1 MNKPKPGIFRGKL
14 HFESQFTQ
22 IHNAWI
28 RDPNISYKAKGLLTY
43 LLSHEIGYT
52 ITIGQIIRE
61 SGDGKQ
67 AVRSALE
74 ELIQAGYLETQR
86 TTDERGYNA
95 GLAYFI
101 KDPQNP
107 KSENPTL
114 DNPTLDNRT
123 ALENNLNKKTK
134 KTENRASKISDDWQP
149 TDAIKADFET
159 KYAGLDHNKEI
170 MKFINYYQSNGKS
183 MKDWNAAF
191 RNWLIRAME
200 YQGLTS
206 LDTPKPLPKLIIGKI
221 PSQPDTKP
229 KPKLII
235 GKIKND

>member
-1 MNKPKPGIFRGKL
+1 MSKTKPGIFRGKL

-43 LLSHEIGYT
+43 LLSHEVGYT

-74 ELIQAGYLETQR
+74 ELIKAGYLETQR

-101 KDPQNP
+101 KDPSIP

-114 DNPTLDNRT
+114 DNPTLDNQT
-123 ALENNLNKKTK
+123 ALENNLTK
-134 KTENRASKISDDWQP
+134 KTTKQEKPNDTGFDTFWLLYPKKVA
-149 TDAIKADFET
+149 KADAVKAWKQVLKKKTADEMIALT
-159 KYAGLDHNKEI
+159 KAYSESKLPDMTYIPYPASWLNKGLYEAVEVEEN
-170 MKFINYYQSNGKS
+170 
-183 MKDWNAAF
+183 
-191 RNWLIRAME
+191 
-200 YQGLTS
+200 
-206 LDTPKPLPKLIIGKI
+206 KPLPKLKIGKWHE
-221 PSQPDTKP
+221 
-229 KPKLII
+229 
-235 GKIKND
+235 

>member
-1 MNKPKPGIFRGKL
+1 MSKAKPGIFRGKL

-43 LLSHEIGYT
+43 LLSHEVGYT

-67 AVRSALE
+67 SVRSALE
-74 ELIQAGYLETQR
+74 ELIKAGYLETQR

-101 KDPQNP
+101 KDPTIP

-114 DNPTLDNRT
+114 ENPTLDNQT
-123 ALENNLNKKTK
+123 ALENNLTK
-134 KTENRASKISDDWQP
+134 KTTKQEKQ
-149 TDAIKADFET
+149 TDTGFDTFWLLYPKRIAKADALKAWNKALKRKTADELIGLT
-159 KYAGLDHNKEI
+159 KAYSESKLPDITYIPYPASWLNKELYESVEVQE
-170 MKFINYYQSNGKS
+170 K
-183 MKDWNAAF
+183 
-191 RNWLIRAME
+191 
-200 YQGLTS
+200 
-206 LDTPKPLPKLIIGKI
+206 KPLGKLKIGI
-221 PSQPDTKP
+221 WHE
-229 KPKLII
+229 
-235 GKIKND
+235 

>member
-1 MNKPKPGIFRGKL
+1 MSKAKPGIFRGKL

-43 LLSHEIGYT
+43 LLSHEVGYT

-67 AVRSALE
+67 SVRSALE
-74 ELIQAGYLETQR
+74 ELIKAGYLETQR

-101 KDPQNP
+101 KDPSIP

-114 DNPTLDNRT
+114 DNPTLDNQT
-123 ALENNLNKKTK
+123 ALENNLTKKTK
-134 KTENRASKISDDWQP
+134 KQEKLADTGFDKFWELYPRRIA
-149 TDAIKADFET
+149 KADALKAWNKTLKKKTADELIGLT
-159 KYAGLDHNKEI
+159 KAYSESKLPDITYIPYPASWLNKELYESVEVQE
-170 MKFINYYQSNGKS
+170 K
-183 MKDWNAAF
+183 
-191 RNWLIRAME
+191 
-200 YQGLTS
+200 
-206 LDTPKPLPKLIIGKI
+206 KPLGKLKIGI
-221 PSQPDTKP
+221 WHE
-229 KPKLII
+229 
-235 GKIKND
+235 

>member
-1 MNKPKPGIFRGKL
+1 MSKAKPGIFRGKL

-43 LLSHEIGYT
+43 LLSHEVGYT

-74 ELIQAGYLETQR
+74 ELIKAGYLETQR

-101 KDPQNP
+101 KDPSIP

-114 DNPTLDNRT
+114 DNPTLDNQT
-123 ALENNLNKKTK
+123 ALENNLTK
-134 KTENRASKISDDWQP
+134 KTTKQEKP
-149 TDAIKADFET
+149 TDTGFDTFWLLYPKKVAKADAVKAWKQVLKKKTADEMIALT
-159 KYAGLDHNKEI
+159 KAYSESKLPDMTYIPYPASWLNKGLYEAVEVEEN
-170 MKFINYYQSNGKS
+170 
-183 MKDWNAAF
+183 
-191 RNWLIRAME
+191 
-200 YQGLTS
+200 
-206 LDTPKPLPKLIIGKI
+206 KPLPKLKIGKWHE
-221 PSQPDTKP
+221 
-229 KPKLII
+229 
-235 GKIKND
+235 

>member
-1 MNKPKPGIFRGKL
+1 MSKTKPGIFRGKL

-43 LLSHEIGYT
+43 LLSHEVGYT

-74 ELIQAGYLETQR
+74 ELIKAGYLETQR

-101 KDPQNP
+101 KDPSIP

-114 DNPTLDNRT
+114 DNPTLDNQT
-123 ALENNLNKKTK
+123 ALENNLTK
-134 KTENRASKISDDWQP
+134 KTTKQEKP
-149 TDAIKADFET
+149 TDTGFDTFWLLYPKKIAKADAVKAWKQVLKKKTADEMIALT
-159 KYAGLDHNKEI
+159 KAYSESKLPDMTYIPYPASWLNKGLYEAVEVEEN
-170 MKFINYYQSNGKS
+170 
-183 MKDWNAAF
+183 
-191 RNWLIRAME
+191 
-200 YQGLTS
+200 
-206 LDTPKPLPKLIIGKI
+206 KPLPKLKIGKWHE
-221 PSQPDTKP
+221 
-229 KPKLII
+229 
-235 GKIKND
+235 

>member
-1 MNKPKPGIFRGKL
+1 MSKAKPGIFRGKL

-43 LLSHEIGYT
+43 LLSHEVGYT

-74 ELIQAGYLETQR
+74 ELIKAGYLETQR

-101 KDPQNP
+101 KDPSIP

-114 DNPTLDNRT
+114 DNPTLDNQT
-123 ALENNLNKKTK
+123 ALENNLTK
-134 KTENRASKISDDWQP
+134 KTTKQEKP
-149 TDAIKADFET
+149 TDTGFDTFWLLYPKKIAKADAVKAWKQVLKKKTADEMIALT
-159 KYAGLDHNKEI
+159 KAYSESKLPDMTYIPYPASWLNKGLYEAVEVEEN
-170 MKFINYYQSNGKS
+170 
-183 MKDWNAAF
+183 
-191 RNWLIRAME
+191 
-200 YQGLTS
+200 
-206 LDTPKPLPKLIIGKI
+206 KPLPKLKIGKWHE
-221 PSQPDTKP
+221 
-229 KPKLII
+229 
-235 GKIKND
+235 

>member
-1 MNKPKPGIFRGKL
+1 MSKTKPGIFRGKL

-43 LLSHEIGYT
+43 LLSHEVGYT

-74 ELIQAGYLETQR
+74 ELIKAGYLETQR

-101 KDPQNP
+101 KDPSIP

-114 DNPTLDNRT
+114 DNPTLDNQT
-123 ALENNLNKKTK
+123 ALENNLTK
-134 KTENRASKISDDWQP
+134 KTTKQEKP
-149 TDAIKADFET
+149 TDTGFDTFWLFYPKKIAKADAVKAWKQVLKKKTADEMIALT
-159 KYAGLDHNKEI
+159 KAYSESKLPDMTYIPYPASWLNKGLYE
-170 MKFINYYQSNGKS
+170 
-183 MKDWNAAF
+183 AV
-191 RNWLIRAME
+191 E
-200 YQGLTS
+200 E
-206 LDTPKPLPKLIIGKI
+206 TPKAVA
-221 PSQPDTKP
+221 KP
-229 KPKLII
+229 IF
-235 GKIKND
+235 GRIK